1 MSETT
6 ESEYYN
12 TTYVLYENN
21 TEETTNTEATKDT
34 ARNQTTEELPEEVA
48 ELPRGRKKEEDQKSL
63 YDEDLYSLPAGA
75 KVSDIAKE
83 QLEMDQICAR
93 GKEKGGSR
101 TSSVI
106 VGVVFGCLLTVA
118 IATTCYILLQK
129 GPKGSMTKICDDTV
143 FNIIS
148 MELIICIV
156 IYFFPRRSNTR
167 PNQCCD

>member
-1 MSETT
+1 MSEIT

-21 TEETTNTEATKDT
+21 TEEATNTEVTNDT
-34 ARNQTTEELPEEVA
+34 ANNHTTEELPEVVA
-48 ELPRGRKKEEDQKSL
+48 DQPRGRKKEEDQKSL

-75 KVSDIAKE
+75 KVSDVSKE

-93 GKEKGGSR
+93 GKDKGSSK

-118 IATTCYILLQK
+118 IATTCYIVLQK
-129 GPKGSMTKICDDTV
+129 GPTGNMI
-143 FNIIS
+143 
-148 MELIICIV
+148 E
-156 IYFFPRRSNTR
+156 IYARHSILF
-167 PNQCCD
+167 

>member
-21 TEETTNTEATKDT
+21 TEEITNTEVDNDT
-34 ARNQTTEELPEEVA
+34 ASNHTTDKLPKEVA
-48 ELPRGRKKEEDQKSL
+48 DQVSGKKKGEDQRSL

-75 KVSDIAKE
+75 KLTDISKE

-143 FNIIS
+143 FNIMLPTI
-148 MELIICIV
+148 LW
-156 IYFFPRRSNTR
+156 N
-167 PNQCCD
+167 

>member
-1 MSETT
+1 MT
-6 ESEYYN
+6 ESDYYN

-21 TEETTNTEATKDT
+21 TEETTNTEVNSDTKNNT
-34 ARNQTTEELPEEVA
+34 TTEKLPEEVA
-48 ELPRGRKKEEDQKSL
+48 EKPRGRKREEDQKSL

-75 KVSDIAKE
+75 KASDISKQ

-93 GKEKGGSR
+93 DKDKGGSK

-129 GPKGSMTKICDDTV
+129 GPKGNMKILV
-143 FNIIS
+143 F
-148 MELIICIV
+148 
-156 IYFFPRRSNTR
+156 P
-167 PNQCCD
+167 